1 MIHDRTHHPPLIAPC
16 PTLIAAAG
24 DQAQI
29 RFLEFFAA
37 N

>member
-1 MIHDRTHHPPLIAPC
+1 MTELIKLPSLP
-16 PTLIAAAG
+16 PTLIAAAS